1 MREPRQPYSL
11 AASCRLAA
19 PLPFFLCRAGAAAF
33 PARDGEGNGVSRA
46 GFTPARAAGYPCR
59 PVRANQRAGGPAPR
73 FRARGGVRRQPA
85 SHRRLTGAE
94 AASGQPGTKRAARN
108 RRPPRNPTGPPR
120 AAGRSRRTTVGCKE
134 PPDSVP
140 ALPGCRRVSAR
151 CRRWFRVPSMGPSE
165 AALRWPA
172 ARAEPGR
179 PVRRSVSCRSRPPTG
194 RRRSAAAR
202 PFLSSSPANTD
213 IRRLAGTKRHP
224 GPHGAGIAVVEV
236 RTRAPPGPS

>member
-59 PVRANQRAGGPAPR
+59 PVKAGGPGAAPR
-73 FRARGGVRRQPA
+73 FRARGGVRRQSPPLTGVSPA
-85 SHRRLTGAE
+85 SRPRQDSLGRSARRETDARPE
-94 AASGQPGTKRAARN
+94 TPRARHARPAAAVAPRLAARN
-108 RRPPRNPTGPPR
+108 PQTVSPPSPGV
-120 AAGRSRRTTVGCKE
+120 A
-134 PPDSVP
+134 
-140 ALPGCRRVSAR
+140 GCRPGVAGGSG
-151 CRRWFRVPSMGPSE
+151 CMGPSE
-165 AALRWPA
+165 AALRRPA